1 MPEKLKIV
9 AQYAMD
15 EYLGSYADSTSFF
28 TINDF
33 IFHVG
38 ASLSAIYLAE
48 YKQQYLELRQEKTE
62 SVVTFAADWLLEQ
75 EIEMKRVEDEW
86 VGTLKER
93 PMSFPFDK
101 QVVGIQSVT
110 SRGKELTRSNATETW
125 MYKYLPVSDEIYYR
139 AQTDKIRAFTNG
151 DCNLNKVKVLYVPS
165 INNPESDVPD
175 GVIRQA
181 IDYTVGTMKKMQ
193 EGVVVKQ
200 TADSN
205 SNQILQTEINSE
217 QLR

>member
-15 EYLGSYADSTSFF
+15 EFVGSYADSTTFF
-28 TINDF
+28 TVKDF
-33 IFHVG
+33 IFHTG
-38 ASLSAIYLAE
+38 ATLSALYLAE
-48 YKQQYLELRQEKTE
+48 YKEQYKELRAEKSE

-75 EIEMKRVEDEW
+75 EIEMKREDDEW

-110 SRGKELTRSNATETW
+110 SRGRELTRSNATETW
-125 MYKYLPVSDEIYYR
+125 MYQYLPFSGEIYWR
-139 AQTDKIRAFTNG
+139 LTVDKMRAFTNG
-151 DCNLNKVKVLYVPS
+151 ECNLNKLKILYVPA
-165 INNPESDVPD
+165 INNPESYVPD

-181 IDYTVGTMKKMQ
+181 IDYTVGTMKKLL
-193 EGVVVKQ
+193 ENVIVKS
-200 TADSN
+200 TADGN
-205 SNQILQTEINSE
+205 TNAILQTEINTE